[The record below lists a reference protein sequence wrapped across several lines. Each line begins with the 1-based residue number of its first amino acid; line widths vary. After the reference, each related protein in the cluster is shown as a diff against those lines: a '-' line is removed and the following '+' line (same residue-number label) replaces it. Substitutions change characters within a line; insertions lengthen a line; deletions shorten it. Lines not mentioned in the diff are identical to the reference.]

1 MSIRVVKMNSGN
13 LFFGWADESSQ
24 NKGRYRAIG
33 MVSHPAEFESKLEGD
48 INNILDYVFDES
60 GLKRRELKW
69 NKIDIFRCRAYERI
83 VDYFLEHTGL
93 GNPPFRVDILR
104 WDIED
109 SRHSIQGRDDN
120 QNLQRMY
127 YHLFSNVISKRWP
140 SGDWC
145 FFPDKTGS
153 VDWGELASFLD
164 LGGSKVDLNERF
176 NIRSINEV
184 DSKDNVLVQ
193 VADFFAGLSVFSKEK
208 LGLYV
213 DWKFEK
219 RGQQRLVP
227 VEKIDLSKKDRR
239 RFKILSYFEEGCEKL
254 KIGVVLDRSKGLW
267 TPNPANSINFWHYEP
282 QSDADKAPTR

>member
-1 MSIRVVKMNSGN
+1 MNSGN

-33 MVSHPAEFESKLEGD
+33 MVSHPAEFRSELEGA
-48 INNILDYVFDES
+48 INNILDSVVDES

-69 NKIDIFRCRAYERI
+69 NKIDIFRCRAYEKI
-83 VDYFLEHTGL
+83 VDYFLAHTYFA
-93 GNPPFRVDILR
+93 NPPFRVDILR

-140 SGDWC
+140 SGDWR
-145 FFPDKTGS
+145 FFPDETGS
-153 VDWGELASFLD
+153 VDWEEVAFFLD
-164 LGGSKVDLNERF
+164 LGGSKVDLKEQF
-176 NIRSINEV
+176 NILSINEV

-208 LGLYV
+208 FGLYV
-213 DWKFEK
+213 EWNYKES
-219 RGQQRLVP
+219 GQQRLVP
-227 VEKIDLSKKDRR
+227 VENVEFSKKDSK
-239 RFKILSYFEEGCEKL
+239 RFEILSYFKKRCKEL
-254 KIGVVLDRSKGLW
+254 KMGVSLDTSEGLW
-267 TPNPANSINFWHYEP
+267 TPRPANSINFWHYEP

>member
-1 MSIRVVKMNSGN
+1 MNSSK
-13 LFFGWADESSQ
+13 LFFGWTDESSQ

-33 MVSHPAEFESKLEGD
+33 MVSHPAEFGSELEGD
-48 INNILDYVFDES
+48 INSILDSVVDES

-69 NKIDIFRCRAYERI
+69 NKIDIFRCRAYEKI
-83 VDYFLEHTGL
+83 VDYFLELSNL
-93 GNPPFRVDILR
+93 GNPPVRVDILR

-145 FFPDKTGS
+145 FFPDETGS
-153 VDWGELASFLD
+153 VDWEEVAFFLD
-164 LGGSKVDLNERF
+164 IGGSKVDLKEQF
-176 NIRSINEV
+176 NILSINEV

-208 LGLYV
+208 FGLYV
-213 DWKFEK
+213 DWNYEEC
-219 RGQQRLVP
+219 GQQRLVP
-227 VEKIDLSKKDRR
+227 VENVEFSKKDRK
-239 RFKILSYFEEGCEKL
+239 RFEILSYFKKRCKEL
-254 KIGVVLDRSKGLW
+254 KMGVSLDTSEGLW
-267 TPNPANSINFWHYEP
+267 TPRPANSINFWHYEP